1 LREREVKMKAYYYL
15 VAVLIIFGTA
25 SCGFKSSDE
34 YNALQAKNDSL
45 LRVQQEMEAEIEGF
59 FSALNTIEQNI
70 QKIKSTENTI
80 SIQPVGEEFSD
91 DVRKK
96 INDDLGYLNEML
108 RTNRDELAKLKTR
121 LKNSAIKS
129 AELERTITRLTKALE
144 EETAKVFALQAQLA
158 QRDSMIVELG
168 NTVETIKKDVS
179 DLKEETSRQQE
190 KIAEQDENLH
200 SAWYVFGTR
209 KELREQNIV
218 TRDGLFSAN
227 RILQGDFNK
236 SYFVKI
242 DLRKTKSIPLYS
254 SRAKILTTHPKASY
268 TLEKENGNFTLIIN
282 DTKDFWSV
290 SRYLVIEV
298 D

>member
-1 LREREVKMKAYYYL
+1 MRERKDFMKPYYFLIAL
-15 VAVLIIFGTA
+15 VIVFGTV
-25 SCGFKSSDE
+25 SCGFKSSEE

-45 LRVQQEMEAEIEGF
+45 LKVQQDMETEIESF

-70 QKIKSTENTI
+70 EKIKSTENVI

-91 DVRKK
+91 DVRQK
-96 INDDLGYLNEML
+96 INDDLAYLNEML
-108 RTNRDELAKLKTR
+108 RTNRNELSKLKSK
-121 LKNSAIKS
+121 LKSSAIKS
-129 AELERTITRLTKALE
+129 SELERTIIRLAKSLD
-144 EETAKVFALQAQLA
+144 EETSKVYALQAQLT
-158 QRDSMIVELG
+158 QKDSLIAELG
-168 NTVETIKKDVS
+168 STVESIKRDVN
-179 DLKEETSRQQE
+179 DLKDETNRQQE
-190 KIAEQDENLH
+190 KITEQDENLH

-209 KELREQNIV
+209 RELREQNIV
-218 TRDGLFSAN
+218 SKDGLFSSS
-227 RILQGDFNK
+227 RVLQGDFNK

-268 TLEKENGNFTLIIN
+268 TLEKEKENFTLIIN
-282 DTKDFWSV
+282 DTKEFWSV

>member
-1 LREREVKMKAYYYL
+1 MKPAF
-15 VAVLIIFGTA
+15 LILTLTLFFTA
-25 SCGFKSSDE
+25 CNFQSEE
-34 YNALQAKNDSL
+34 YKALKAQNDSL
-45 LRVQQEMEAEIEGF
+45 LRAKQAMQEELDDY
-59 FSALNTIEQNI
+59 FSTMNQIEQNI
-70 QKIKSTENTI
+70 EKIKETEGVISTSSGDPELE
-80 SIQPVGEEFSD
+80 SEGRS
-91 DVRKK
+91 K
-96 INDDLGYLNEML
+96 INEDLIYLNDL
-108 RTNRDELAKLKTR
+108 LKTNKEELAKLKR
-121 LKNSAIKS
+121 RIKNSAVKS
-129 AELERTITRLTKALE
+129 TELERTLARLTKALE